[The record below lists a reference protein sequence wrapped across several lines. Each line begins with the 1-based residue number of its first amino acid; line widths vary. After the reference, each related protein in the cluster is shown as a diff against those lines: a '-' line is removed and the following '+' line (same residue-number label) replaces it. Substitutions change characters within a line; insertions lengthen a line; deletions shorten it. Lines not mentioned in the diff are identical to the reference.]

1 MPLLVNF
8 VHKNHLGLNKL
19 VIKFLAMWNK
29 DRSDTSNHDTVTHA
43 KISKR
48 QLERKIL
55 EIAKRDS
62 IGENGKTCY
71 SVHPHILETY
81 TNELDLIKNRISN
94 AENGQDVSMGN
105 VSNIHNNKSL
115 SDGSKMLVDN
125 PICGKENSLSDDI
138 EKTGATGGASV
149 EGNNTLLQ
157 MKHSSSQEIDM
168 STKTQKE
175 EINKNQIQRELIT
188 I

>member
-8 VHKNHLGLNKL
+8 VHKNHLGLSKL

-29 DRSDTSNHDTVTHA
+29 DGSDTSNHDTVTHA

-71 SVHPHILETY
+71 SVHPHILENY
-81 TNELDLIKNRISN
+81 KNELDLIKNRISN

-105 VSNIHNNKSL
+105 VSNVHNNKSL
-115 SDGSKMLVDN
+115 CDDKKMLVDS

-138 EKTGATGGASV
+138 EKMEATGVSV
-149 EGNNTLLQ
+149 DGNNTLLQ
-157 MKHSSSQEIDM
+157 MKNSSSQEMDK

-175 EINKNQIQRELIT
+175 DINKHQMQREVIT